1 MQPLGGGEIEEPGQV
16 EPVVHAPFV
25 GPRLVEVPRY
35 VRLHRVEP
43 HETGLVQPVGP
54 EVGMD
59 AEVVQSARDDA
70 EGIAVEPES
79 VVFDPE
85 KGHAR
90 APQLSRGARVARGV
104 SVTV

>member
-1 MQPLGGGEIEEPGQV
+1 MQPLGGGEIEEPAQV
-16 EPVVHAPFV
+16 EAGVHTELV
-25 GPRLVEVPRY
+25 GARLVEVPRY

-54 EVGMD
+54 EVGVD
-59 AEVVQSARDDA
+59 PEVVQSAREDA

-79 VVFDPE
+79 VVFDLE

-90 APQLSRGARVARGV
+90 APQLSRNARIARG
-104 SVTV
+104 TVAV